1 MDCYPPCKVCTGLC
15 KQPAPARRVVPSPDG
30 TTQKKA
36 VAPRKMPG
44 YIVLICGTATTPEEQ
59 RTVMTAAGKRFPR
72 SLTQRTKFWCDK
84 HSHWVRPYTFA
95 ERLEALKTEELPF

>member
-1 MDCYPPCKVCTGLC
+1 MECYPPCRTCTGLC
-15 KQPAPARRVVPSPDG
+15 KVPVPARRVVSSPGG
-30 TTQKKA
+30 TTQKA

-59 RTVMTAAGKRFPR
+59 RPIMAAAGRRFPR
-72 SLTQRTKFWCDK
+72 SLTSKTKFWCEK

-95 ERLEALKTEELPF
+95 ERLEALKNEPL